1 MTYASFIKEKRLSW
15 GGKVQAA
22 RFPAHGAVSIVGS
35 VAGGARLAGSGM
47 AADLHA
53 EMLLEGTQTYAKKDI
68 QILLDSIGASL
79 SFSVEGERLVFAG
92 RVAAASAE
100 TLLALI
106 VDALSH
112 PTFPKKESEAL
123 KARAEADLALEEKD
137 TNEQAQTALS
147 RMLFYKNH
155 PNWEETTEEAREV
168 LKKITP
174 SALRQYHKRAIDK
187 KTLVVSIVGDMS
199 PAQAIQLVNKY
210 FASLPAAH
218 SLLPSVVAA
227 QPTLPTQEV
236 VPIKDKASIHYLLG
250 IPLGITKEHA
260 DYPALVLA
268 ANILGNRRGFS
279 GRLMKTVREE
289 QGLTYGIYSYL
300 SGITHFVDGLF
311 VVWATFAPELF
322 AKGRAATFE
331 QVRLFVQKGVTAAEA
346 KKHREMFA
354 KSFVV
359 QLSNSG
365 ALARAS
371 HDVVVDG
378 KSVAY
383 LDQFPKKILKITP
396 KEVHAAVRKY
406 ILLDK
411 LSESAA
417 GPLESI

>member
-1 MTYASFIKEKRLSW
+1 MTYASLIQEKKFTW
-15 GGKVQAA
+15 GGKAQAA

-35 VAGGARLAGSGM
+35 VVGGARLAGSGM
-47 AADLHA
+47 LADLHA
-53 EMLLEGTQTYAKKDI
+53 EMLLEGTKKYSKKDI
-68 QILLDSIGASL
+68 QILLDSLGASL
-79 SFSVEGERLVFAG
+79 SFSVEGERLVFVG
-92 RVAAASAE
+92 RVESASAE
-100 TLLALI
+100 KLLALI
-106 VDALSH
+106 VEALSH
-112 PTFPKKESEAL
+112 PTFPQKELTAL
-123 KARAEADLALEEKD
+123 KARAEADLAMEEKD

-147 RMLFYKNH
+147 RMLFYKAH
-155 PNWEETTEEAREV
+155 PNWEETTSEAREALLRTTSAV
-168 LKKITP
+168 LR
-174 SALRQYHKRAIDK
+174 AYHKRAIDK

-199 PAQAIQLVNKY
+199 TTTAFQLVNKY
-210 FASLPAAH
+210 F
-218 SLLPSVVAA
+218 SLLPATHITLPLFAA
-227 QPTLPTQEV
+227 AEPTLPMQDV
-236 VPIKDKASIHYLLG
+236 VPIQDKASINYLLG
-250 IPLGITKEHA
+250 ISLRITKDHPE
-260 DYPALVLA
+260 YPALMLG

-300 SGITHFVDGLF
+300 AGMTRFIDGMF

-331 QVRLFVQKGVTAAEA
+331 QVRKIVQKGVTATET

-354 KSFVV
+354 KSFKV

-371 HDVVVDG
+371 HDTVADG
-378 KSVAY
+378 RTVAY
-383 LDQFPKKILKITP
+383 LDLFPKKILKLTP
-396 KEVHAAVRKY
+396 KEVNAAIKKY